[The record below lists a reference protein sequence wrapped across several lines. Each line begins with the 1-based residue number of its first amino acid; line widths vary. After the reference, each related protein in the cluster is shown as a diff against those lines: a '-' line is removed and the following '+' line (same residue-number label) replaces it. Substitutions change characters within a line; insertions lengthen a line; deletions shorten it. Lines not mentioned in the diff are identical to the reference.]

1 MQAATTFHSANFD
14 DYGYGSN
21 DNPYTGY
28 SAESHGTYGQPAMSH
43 GGHAESYAMN
53 DVGMSMGVGGNGS
66 AGAGYEYAA
75 AGIGAAGGAVAMQ
88 SARSRKSTHTAGFG
102 AGGASDYPGYK
113 EQTPYP
119 AFTGPGPQPHEIYDQ
134 GGGVPGLGYRRGP
147 GSQEADLL

>member
-1 MQAATTFHSANFD
+1 MQAAATFHSAYFD

-43 GGHAESYAMN
+43 GGHAESY
-53 DVGMSMGVGGNGS
+53 VMSMGVGGFGNGS

-88 SARSRKSTHTAGFG
+88 SARSRKAPTPLSSAPVVPAITQVTKSGLRTLLSPDLVHNRMRSTIKAVVF
-102 AGGASDYPGYK
+102 PG
-113 EQTPYP
+113 
-119 AFTGPGPQPHEIYDQ
+119 
-134 GGGVPGLGYRRGP
+134 
-147 GSQEADLL
+147 